1 MSPDNNEK
9 AKDCWAIRQS
19 KNGMRSLACLRGEAN
34 RIQILSMVSR
44 ADKEIRLPQ
53 ENVWL
58 VPMRISGHFG
68 KPIRNEIAI
77 SHFLLPLSLVFRER
91 GHHEMSWALFSTLF
105 FCGYWQP
112 PMLDQ
117 PSPRKS
123 SSVFVEPFGIEQLLL
138 FVHYLSSHVLKF
150 RGA

>member
-1 MSPDNNEK
+1 
-9 AKDCWAIRQS
+9 
-19 KNGMRSLACLRGEAN
+19 
-34 RIQILSMVSR
+34 MVSR